1 MTATDLALILM
12 REEDESSDD
21 AEMLTTVIGWI
32 SDAVDAI
39 SSACDWRIFKAI
51 FPFSTQPTVATYDM
65 DASLVDIRSIRF
77 VDTDEP
83 IHYKDDPR
91 LFSTF
96 TNLEEPGKP
105 RDWFIDSQDDDP
117 ATAIG
122 AQPIIKIR
130 FHPIPDDFYTLTISA
145 QKHPIV
151 TALTPLQAIPLRQE
165 MLLMV
170 KDWVTA
176 RIRYDDKDYEGGDRF
191 LAAYNDRLQKM
202 VAKEESGPGAREL
215 RMQVTDIA
223 PSGNNQDV
231 RFDPAHFNN

>member
-21 AEMLTTVIGWI
+21 DEMLTTVIGWI

-39 SSACDWRIFKAI
+39 SSACDWRIFKVI
-51 FPFSTQPTVATYDM
+51 FPLTLTATVPTYSM
-65 DASLVDIRSIRF
+65 DASLIDIRSIRF

-105 RDWFIDSQDDDP
+105 RDWFIEGQDDDP
-117 ATAIG
+117 ATAIP
-122 AQPIIKIR
+122 AQPVIKIR
-130 FHPIPDDFYTLTISA
+130 FYPIPDDDYAITISA

-151 TALTPLQAIPLRQE
+151 TPLTPLQAIPLRQE
-165 MLLMV
+165 MLLLV
-170 KDWVTA
+170 KDWVTS

-191 LAAYNDRLQKM
+191 LAAYQDRLNKM
-202 VAKEESGPGAREL
+202 IAKEESGPGAREL

-231 RFDPAHFNN
+231 RFDPAHFRN